1 VTFED
6 FWPVRPLVF
15 LLPNFYFIWISNLL
29 TLIVPDSK
37 NGPCALNLISTFLM
51 IIKQERILFRAIFLS
66 KKQKKTKQK
75 KRQKEKKKKRKQF
88 H

>member
-1 VTFED
+1 
-6 FWPVRPLVF
+6 
-15 LLPNFYFIWISNLL
+15 
-29 TLIVPDSK
+29 
-37 NGPCALNLISTFLM
+37 M